1 MKKSK
6 DIHQEYA
13 SKPNRKRQC
22 RTCDKIMCANIVTL
36 VSHYMDCNG
45 TKSYENNGDETI
57 APENNDDREE
67 LDGVNSVVHDLYLDS
82 IASTNGE
89 EANKIVKKI
98 KSLKQKRI
106 TAYTVPKL
114 LQHQQQFGAWF
125 ADPRMM
131 EEEYEASEERQA
143 IRYYKMIFGDEFW
156 TETGRVLYAEF
167 RGKTGAFQECIPL
180 SESDTG
186 ERAYGWWLR
195 YRKMRNVGRFARKMG
210 QLMRAVGSNSVT
222 ERSNNPYKTTQTGM
236 RGSV

>member
-1 MKKSK
+1 MLSDVYQSFNKLQDYYDAKG
-6 DIHQEYA
+6 DTDA
-13 SKPNRKRQC
+13 WNALRNRWEL
-22 RTCDKIMCANIVTL
+22 I
-36 VSHYMDCNG
+36 
-45 TKSYENNGDETI
+45 E
-57 APENNDDREE
+57 DDM
-67 LDGVNSVVHDLYLDS
+67 H
-82 IASTNGE
+82 
-89 EANKIVKKI
+89 
-98 KSLKQKRI
+98 
-106 TAYTVPKL
+106 
-114 LQHQQQFGAWF
+114 FGAWF

-131 EEEYEASEERQA
+131 EEVYDASEERQA
-143 IRYYKMIFGDEFW
+143 IRYYKMIFGEEYW

-236 RGSV
+236 RGSVGPNTLDDLVYSLVNIRFIGIKTIALMYDVDEDLLTTRAYEKRDKKYWKLGEGDEDDDDVKE